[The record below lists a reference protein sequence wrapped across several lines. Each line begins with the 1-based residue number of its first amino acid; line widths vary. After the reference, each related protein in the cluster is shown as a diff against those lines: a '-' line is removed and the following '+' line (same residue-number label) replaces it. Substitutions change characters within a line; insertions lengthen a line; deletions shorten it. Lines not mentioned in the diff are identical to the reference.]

1 MGKSTLIKAIGGLWN
16 SGSGRISIPMD
27 LMILPQR
34 VYIPIDGPPA
44 AAVYPAAHRLAPE
57 ALDTWLHALGLDPQT
72 VIDPQASSKSAQASR
87 SAPTGSALSGGE
99 QQRLMLARLLVAKP
113 RYAILDEPTGALD
126 ERAEVHVFSTLQTL
140 LPHTTFIVVSHHR
153 PPCLTF
159 RHEVWLED
167 KAQSGDEG
175 IETAR
180 V

>member
-1 MGKSTLIKAIGGLWN
+1 
-16 SGSGRISIPMD
+16 
-27 LMILPQR
+27 
-34 VYIPIDGPPA
+34 
-44 AAVYPAAHRLAPE
+44 
-57 ALDTWLHALGLDPQT
+57 
-72 VIDPQASSKSAQASR
+72 
-87 SAPTGSALSGGE
+87 
-99 QQRLMLARLLVAKP
+99 MLARLLVAKP

-126 ERAEVHVFSTLQTL
+126 EKAEVHIFSTLQAL